1 MSTARVPGVSVTDL
15 SRQYDNASRP
25 ALDGVTLEVAVG
37 ASMALLGPSGSGKST
52 ALRLISGLDEPTR
65 GTVRIGGRDVTATPA
80 ESRGVGMVFQRPLLF
95 PHLSV
100 LDNVAFAA
108 RAAGLSRRDSRR
120 DAARYLDLVHVGD
133 LADRSSAAISGGQA
147 QRVAIAR
154 ALAAKPAVLLLDE
167 PFSALDS
174 VLRTEMYRLLREIR
188 AEVDPTIVMVT
199 HDQAE
204 AVAVADRIA
213 VLIDGALEHESDL
226 ATAYSRPST
235 LAVHRLMGGLTEVAG
250 TVAQGAHH
258 SDLGSL
264 PIPADCPISEGP
276 GVLVL
281 RHESVSICLAHD
293 ATISAAVVAIEAAGV
308 RRRITVAVGAAR
320 VVVDLAPDIDVSSGS
335 TVGLIIPPS
344 ARWVVQRL

>member
-1 MSTARVPGVSVTDL
+1 MSATPLSGVSVTDL
-15 SRQYDNASRP
+15 SREYPGATRP
-25 ALDGVTLEVAVG
+25 ALNGVTLDVAAG
-37 ASMALLGPSGSGKST
+37 TALALLGPSGSGKST

-65 GTVRIGGRDVTATPA
+65 GSVRIAGRDITATPA

-100 LDNVAFAA
+100 LDNVAFAG

-120 DAARYLDLVHVGD
+120 EASRYLELVAVAD

-154 ALAAKPAVLLLDE
+154 ALAAQPSVLLLDE

-174 VLRTEMYRLLREIR
+174 VLRAEMYRLLRDIR

-204 AVAVADRIA
+204 AVAVAERIA
-213 VLIDGALEHESDL
+213 VLIDGTLEHESDV
-226 ATAYSRPST
+226 ATAYRRPST
-235 LAVHRLMGGLTEVAG
+235 VAVHRLMGGLTEVSG
-250 TVAQGAHH
+250 TVGQGAHH
-258 SDLGSL
+258 SDLGAL
-264 PIPADCPISEGP
+264 PVPDDCPVSSGP

-281 RHESVSICLAHD
+281 RHESVVVGSAND
-293 ATISAAVVAIEAAGV
+293 AQISGTVVAIEAAGV
-308 RRRITVAVGAAR
+308 RRRVTVAVGAAR
-320 VVVDLAPDIDVSSGS
+320 VVVDLAPDTDVQEGA
-335 TVGLIIPPS
+335 TLGLVVPR
-344 ARWVVQRL
+344 AATWVVEP